1 MIQRDLRLKSNEITT
16 DMIEHIVDKIVSE
29 IEPEKII
36 LFGSHAKDSTALDSD
51 LDLFVIKDGDVENR
65 EIRRQIDLLLFGR
78 RFGLDIIVRKSE
90 EVEANMMDNNPF
102 YVYHIFRDGK
112 VVYDRAEEIAG

>member
-1 MIQRDLRLKSNEITT
+1 MQQGEKSKMIQRDRRLKSNEITT

-65 EIRRQIDLLLFGR
+65 EIRKKLICYYLGGASVLTLLSGSRKRLRQI
-78 RFGLDIIVRKSE
+78 
-90 EVEANMMDNNPF
+90 
-102 YVYHIFRDGK
+102 
-112 VVYDRAEEIAG
+112 